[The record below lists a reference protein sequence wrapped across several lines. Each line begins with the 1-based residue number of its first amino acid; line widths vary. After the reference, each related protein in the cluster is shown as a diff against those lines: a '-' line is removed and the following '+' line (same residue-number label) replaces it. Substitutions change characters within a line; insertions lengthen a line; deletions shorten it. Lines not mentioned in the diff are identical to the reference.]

1 MPPVGRQCGNA
12 AGLDTKWDTGDLR
25 VTSTFWDAA
34 RGRLYAATAISGNV
48 GGGAAE
54 AVIRWWEIDPRRRSP
69 TRTSP
74 GRRRSGR
81 PDAYDAWPSI
91 ATDGD
96 GNVWVTYARAGTTE
110 CLAAYA
116 SVVHPGVTGSSPIL
130 LHAGDGRYE
139 VRAGG
144 SERWGT
150 STAIS
155 RDPSDPTQMATYG
168 AFPLDDGIGGSETD
182 LWQQVVA
189 TVTDA

>member
-1 MPPVGRQCGNA
+1 MVGDRPASPLADSHVTRKAQIGA
-12 AGLDTKWDTGDLR
+12 AGR
-25 VTSTFWDAA
+25 
-34 RGRLYAATAISGNV
+34 
-48 GGGAAE
+48 
-54 AVIRWWEIDPRRRSP
+54 
-69 TRTSP
+69 
-74 GRRRSGR
+74 
-81 PDAYDAWPSI
+81 YDAWPSI

-116 SVVHPGVTGSSPIL
+116 SVVHPGVTGSAPIL

-139 VRAGG
+139 FRAGG